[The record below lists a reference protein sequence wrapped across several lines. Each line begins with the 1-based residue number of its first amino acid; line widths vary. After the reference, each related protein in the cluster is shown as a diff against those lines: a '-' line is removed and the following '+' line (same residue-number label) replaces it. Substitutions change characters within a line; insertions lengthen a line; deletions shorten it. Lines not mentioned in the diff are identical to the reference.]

1 MSEPRPLI
9 IDTDPGI
16 DDAAAIAML
25 VDEPSVDIRLI
36 ASVSGNV
43 GLGHTTSNA
52 LKLMTFLGRAIP
64 VARGAAAPLMRD
76 NRFAT
81 EAHGAS
87 GMGGFAFPEANTSLL
102 TANNA
107 VLEER
112 RVLMESE
119 TPVTLLTLG
128 PLTNIALLFA
138 TFPEVKEHV
147 AEIIMMGGSTG
158 RGNIGVYGEFN
169 VSVDPEAAK
178 MVFRSG
184 LPITMVGLDIGR
196 KARLTASDLEML
208 EASGEVGAMVTSLF
222 RSYDGGHVEEGV
234 KMYDPSAALYLVEPE
249 LFEVRDAYVDVEI
262 SSPLAMGA
270 TAVDYD
276 GILGHGPNAK
286 VCVDVDVE
294 TFRRRYV
301 ERIGAVRRA

>member
-1 MSEPRPLI
+1 MAKPLI

-16 DDAAAIAML
+16 DDAAAITLL
-25 VDEPSVDIRLI
+25 VDEPAFDIKLI

-43 GLGHTTSNA
+43 GIGHTTNNA
-52 LKLMTFLGRAIP
+52 LKLLTFLGRRIP

-81 EAHGAS
+81 EAHGKS
-87 GMGGFAFPEANTSLL
+87 GMGSFEFPEPDNSLL

-112 RVLMESE
+112 QVLMESTE
-119 TPVTLLTLG
+119 PVTILTLG
-128 PLTNIALLFA
+128 PLTNIALLLA
-138 TFPEVKEHV
+138 TFPEVKSHIERIV
-147 AEIIMMGGSTG
+147 SMGGSTE

-169 VSVDPEAAK
+169 ISVDPEAAK

-196 KARLTASDLEML
+196 KAHLVANDLDAL
-208 EASGEVGAMVTSLF
+208 EASGEVGKMVSSLF
-222 RSYDGGHVEEGV
+222 RSYDGGHIEEGI
-234 KMYDPSAALYLVEPE
+234 KMYDPSAAMVLIEPE
-249 LFEVRDAYVDVEI
+249 LFTMRSAFVDVEI
-262 SSPLAMGA
+262 SSPITLGA

-276 GILGHGPNAK
+276 GILSEEKNLD
-286 VCVDVDVE
+286 VCVDVDVDG
-294 TFRRRYV
+294 FRKSFV
-301 ERIGAVRRA
+301 DRAARVQRQ